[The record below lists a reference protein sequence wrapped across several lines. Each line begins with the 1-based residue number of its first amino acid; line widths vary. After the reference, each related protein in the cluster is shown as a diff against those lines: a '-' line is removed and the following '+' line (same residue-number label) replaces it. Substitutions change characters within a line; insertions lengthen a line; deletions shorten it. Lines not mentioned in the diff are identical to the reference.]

1 MLRQASSRNQ
11 RSKGFKVK
19 NALQICLLVAI
30 CIWLLY
36 QVKHSH
42 EKKRAFEERNLK
54 TTRVGD
60 SQVEFFKF
68 GRRDLPQ
75 IEDTVSVNETHEKE
89 EENEEAQEEE
99 HDSKQEEIEGEEG
112 RGEHDD
118 EIDEQ
123 DQDKGDEEAE
133 HEEESTEEDDR
144 DSHEKEGEKEGDHE
158 KENGHEEVDVFDN
171 QEHEGGSQE
180 AREENYKRDDA
191 SSAVVHDTQV
201 TDSETGTGGA
211 GNTYEDQ
218 VIDKVDDDSTA
229 NGSKDVA
236 DIGSNGSKD
245 EDVGEILERGVVE
258 SDDGSKGDNDLS
270 AGSEGASVGNAT
282 VAISN
287 GTESIQ
293 FDHLSANV
301 TAADNKDIYAENK
314 DVEIEFSKPDNKSFS
329 NVSSTATVESNNLME
344 QQTNLT
350 MAAESNTEV
359 GLQANSTGG
368 LSDHPSE
375 VHPNST
381 LVAATGIS
389 ILNDTAI
396 LDSVQPQNIGADDA
410 TMGEESR
417 NVVEQTDN
425 ADSTI
430 TVLDSEEHTNLLATE
445 EGDDPSHAVIT
456 EEEKDARID
465 LSTLP
470 EIQNEDRTT
479 SEEAAE

>member
-54 TTRVGD
+54 TSRVGD
-60 SQVEFFKF
+60 SQVDFFKF
-68 GRRDLPQ
+68 GRKNLPQ

-89 EENEEAQEEE
+89 EENEEAQEEDE
-99 HDSKQEEIEGEEG
+99 HVTKQEEIEGEEG
-112 RGEHDD
+112 RADGDD

-144 DSHEKEGEKEGDHE
+144 DSREKEGDPA

-191 SSAVVHDTQV
+191 SSAVVHDTHV
-201 TDSETGTGGA
+201 TDSETGNGGA

-229 NGSKDVA
+229 HGSKDVT
-236 DIGSNGSKD
+236 DTGSNGSKD
-245 EDVGEILERGVVE
+245 EDVGEILERKVVE
-258 SDDGSKGDNDLS
+258 SDDGSKGDNDSS
-270 AGSEGASVGNAT
+270 AGSEGASVGNVTDA
-282 VAISN
+282 VSN

-293 FDHLSANV
+293 YDHLSANV
-301 TAADNKDIYAENK
+301 TAADSKNIEADNT
-314 DVEIEFSKPDNKSFS
+314 DVEIEFSKPDNESTS
-329 NVSSTATVESNNLME
+329 NVSNSVTVESNHQMEEQNNLA
-344 QQTNLT
+344 
-350 MAAESNTEV
+350 MAAESDTQV
-359 GLQANSTGG
+359 GLQTNSTGG

-389 ILNDTAI
+389 TANDTAI
-396 LDSVQPQNIGADDA
+396 MDSAQTQNNGADGA
-410 TMGEESR
+410 AVEEGPR
-417 NVVEQTDN
+417 TVVEQADN
-425 ADSTI
+425 ADSTS
-430 TVLDSEEHTNLLATE
+430 VVVDSEEHSNLLATE
-445 EGDDPSHAVIT
+445 GVRDDPSHAMIT
-456 EEEKDARID
+456 EEEKDTRTD

-479 SEEAAE
+479 GEEAAE

>member
-112 RGEHDD
+112 RVENDD

-144 DSHEKEGEKEGDHE
+144 DSHEKEGDHE
-158 KENGHEEVDVFDN
+158 RENGHEEVDVFDN

-191 SSAVVHDTQV
+191 SSAVVHDTHV
-201 TDSETGTGGA
+201 TDSEAGTGGA

-229 NGSKDVA
+229 NGSKDVT

-245 EDVGEILERGVVE
+245 EDVGEILERKIVE

-270 AGSEGASVGNAT
+270 AGSEGASVGITDA
-282 VAISN
+282 VSN

-301 TAADNKDIYAENK
+301 TAADNKDIDAENK
-314 DVEIEFSKPDNKSFS
+314 DVEIEFSKPGNKSVS
-329 NVSSTATVESNNLME
+329 NVSNSAMVESNNQME
-344 QQTNLT
+344 QQINLT
-350 MAAESNTEV
+350 MAAESNTQV
-359 GLQANSTGG
+359 GLQTNSTGG

-381 LVAATGIS
+381 LVAATIIS
-389 ILNDTAI
+389 TSNDTAI
-396 LDSVQPQNIGADDA
+396 LDSAQTQNNGADDA
-410 TMGEESR
+410 TVEEESR
-417 NVVEQTDN
+417 NVVEQADN
-425 ADSTI
+425 ADT
-430 TVLDSEEHTNLLATE
+430 TTAVLDSEEHTNLLATE
-445 EGDDPSHAVIT
+445 GEGDDPSHAVIT
-456 EEEKDARID
+456 EEEKDARTD

-479 SEEAAE
+479 GEEAAE

>member
-1 MLRQASSRNQ
+1 MLRQASSRNH

-54 TTRVGD
+54 TSRVGD

-112 RGEHDD
+112 RVENDD

-144 DSHEKEGEKEGDHE
+144 DSHEKESDHE
-158 KENGHEEVDVFDN
+158 RENGHEEVDVFDN
-171 QEHEGGSQE
+171 QEHEGGTQE

-191 SSAVVHDTQV
+191 SSAVVHDTHV

-245 EDVGEILERGVVE
+245 EDVGEILERKVVE

-270 AGSEGASVGNAT
+270 AGSEGASVGNVTDA
-282 VAISN
+282 VSN

-301 TAADNKDIYAENK
+301 TAADNKDIDAENK
-314 DVEIEFSKPDNKSFS
+314 DVEIEFSKPDNITVS
-329 NVSSTATVESNNLME
+329 NVSNSATVESNNQME

-350 MAAESNTEV
+350 MAAESNTQV
-359 GLQANSTGG
+359 GLQTNSTGG

-389 ILNDTAI
+389 TLNDTAI
-396 LDSVQPQNIGADDA
+396 LDSAQTQNNGADDA
-410 TMGEESR
+410 TVEEESR
-417 NVVEQTDN
+417 NVVEQADN
-425 ADSTI
+425 ADT
-430 TVLDSEEHTNLLATE
+430 TTAVLDSEEHTNILATE
-445 EGDDPSHAVIT
+445 GEGDDPSHAVIT